1 MLDLDSDRRQLL
13 VEASIVAQVGDG
25 LFVRYDQVF
34 AERVGSIADQVLA
47 GVEVTLRLAMNI
59 RVRPDAAV
67 MYRRRPSSRNK
78 RELQATIA
86 DGCEVDSIPFLAIE
100 ELIAAQL
107 TAFVNDEK
115 NKGSDAHQRNT
126 GCR

>member
-25 LFVRYDQVF
+25 FFVRYDQIF

-47 GVEVTLRLAMNI
+47 GVEVELRLAMNI
-59 RVRPDAAV
+59 RVRPDAPV

-78 RELQATIA
+78 SELQATIA
-86 DGCEVDSIPFLAIE
+86 DGCEVDGIPLLAIE

-107 TAFVNDEK
+107 TAFVMTRRTKDQMHIS
-115 NKGSDAHQRNT
+115 GTR
-126 GCR
+126 